1 MYMHWAELRAMEE
14 ARRLIALEDEQPK
27 PGTPVSEHVKD
38 IAARLKEIEADRLRD
53 IQAATPPE
61 EKN

>member
-1 MYMHWAELRAMEE
+1 MYLHWAE
-14 ARRLIALEDEQPK
+14 LIALEDEQQPK
-27 PGTPVSEHVKD
+27 PGTPVSEHVRD
-38 IAARLKEIEADRLRD
+38 IAARLKEIETDRLRD

>member
-1 MYMHWAELRAMEE
+1 MYLPWDE
-14 ARRLIALEDEQPK
+14 LIALDDEPK
-27 PGTPVSEHVKD
+27 PGTPACEHVKD